1 LAEVFTIDPL
11 LGLVAVLVLIAL
23 NGIFVAGEFS
33 LVAVDI
39 ERVEVMAEQGHRRA
53 RVVRKLLSRL
63 SFHLGGAQLGITVTS
78 LLLGFLAEDT
88 IGAVLDFL
96 PGVSLSPGPTR
107 AVIAIAIAAV
117 LQMIFGELVPK
128 NLAISRPLGTGLWL
142 GSILRI
148 YGLLA
153 APITTAFNGLAN
165 RLVRLLGIEPVEE
178 LRSLRSLEDLE
189 YLVRA
194 SSARTIK
201 EDEATLITRTLRLS
215 RKDAADA
222 LTPRTSMVALRHSG
236 TVSDLV
242 QSAKE
247 SGYSRFPVIG
257 ADLDDIVGMVEV
269 KDVFSLTTDDRESGP
284 LEDIVRPAVVVPE
297 HRELDGVLVDLELAA
312 SRLAV
317 VVDEHGGTA
326 GLITREDILEELV
339 GDIADEYDE
348 PVAIT
353 ASQKDGRVIVE
364 GLKSRD
370 EIEEIVGLRLPDG
383 PFETLAGFIL
393 QQTGSIPE
401 IGQLVEWRGWKFEV
415 LRKENLRIAD
425 VAIEAP
431 IHANGSPQ
439 DQGRAI

>member
-1 LAEVFTIDPL
+1 MFTIDPL

-88 IGAVLDFL
+88 IGALLNFV
-96 PGVSLSPGPTR
+96 PGVSLNPGPTR

-165 RLVRLLGIEPVEE
+165 RLVRLVGIEPVEE

-201 EDEATLITRTLRLS
+201 EDEARLITRTLRLS

-222 LTPRTSMVALRHSG
+222 LTPRTSMVALRNSG
-236 TVSDLV
+236 TISDLV

-269 KDVFSLTTDDRESGP
+269 KDVFSLTTDDRERRP

-353 ASQKDGRVIVE
+353 ASQRDGRVIVE

-383 PFETLAGFIL
+383 PFETLAGFML

-401 IGQLVEWRGWKFEV
+401 IGQVVEWRGWKLEV

-431 IHANGSPQ
+431 SDENGSPL
-439 DQGRAI
+439 DQGAAT

>member
-1 LAEVFTIDPL
+1 MFTIDPL

-88 IGAVLDFL
+88 IGALLNFV
-96 PGVSLSPGPTR
+96 PGVSLNPGPTR

-165 RLVRLLGIEPVEE
+165 RLVRLVGIEPVEE

-201 EDEATLITRTLRLS
+201 EDEARLITRTLRLS

-222 LTPRTSMVALRHSG
+222 LTPRTSMVALRNSG
-236 TVSDLV
+236 TISDLV

-269 KDVFSLTTDDRESGP
+269 KDVFSLTTDDRERRP

-353 ASQKDGRVIVE
+353 ASQRDGRVIVE

-383 PFETLAGFIL
+383 PFETLAGFML
-393 QQTGSIPE
+393 QQMGSIPE
-401 IGQLVEWRGWKFEV
+401 IGQVVEWRGWKLEV

-431 IHANGSPQ
+431 SDANGSPL
-439 DQGRAI
+439 DQGGAK

>member
-1 LAEVFTIDPL
+1 MFTIDPL

-165 RLVRLLGIEPVEE
+165 RLVRLVGIEPVEE

-236 TVSDLV
+236 TISDLV

-393 QQTGSIPE
+393 QQAGAIPE
-401 IGQLVEWRGWKFEV
+401 IGQVVEWRGWKFEV

-431 IHANGSPQ
+431 IDANGSPQ

>member
-1 LAEVFTIDPL
+1 MFTIDPL

-88 IGAVLDFL
+88 IGALLNFV
-96 PGVSLSPGPTR
+96 PGVALNPGPTR

-165 RLVRLLGIEPVEE
+165 RLVRLVGIEPVEE

-201 EDEATLITRTLRLS
+201 EDEARLITRTLRLS

-222 LTPRTSMVALRHSG
+222 LTPRTSMVALRNSG
-236 TVSDLV
+236 TISDLV

-269 KDVFSLTTDDRESGP
+269 KDVFSLTTDDRERRP

-353 ASQKDGRVIVE
+353 ASQRDGRVIVE

-383 PFETLAGFIL
+383 PFETLAGFML
-393 QQTGSIPE
+393 QQMGSIPE
-401 IGQLVEWRGWKFEV
+401 IGQVVEWRGWKLEV

-431 IHANGSPQ
+431 SDANGSPL
-439 DQGRAI
+439 DQGGAK

>member
-1 LAEVFTIDPL
+1 MFTIDPL

-88 IGAVLDFL
+88 IGALLNFV
-96 PGVSLSPGPTR
+96 PGVSLNPGPTR

-165 RLVRLLGIEPVEE
+165 RLVRLVGIEPVEE

-201 EDEATLITRTLRLS
+201 EDEARLITRTLRLS

-222 LTPRTSMVALRHSG
+222 LTPRTSMVALRNSG
-236 TVSDLV
+236 TISDLV

-269 KDVFSLTTDDRESGP
+269 KDVFSLTTDDRERRP
-284 LEDIVRPAVVVPE
+284 LQDIVRPAVVVPE

-353 ASQKDGRVIVE
+353 ASQRDGRVIVE

-383 PFETLAGFIL
+383 PFETLAGFML
-393 QQTGSIPE
+393 QQMGSIPE
-401 IGQLVEWRGWKFEV
+401 IGQVVEWRGWKLEV

-431 IHANGSPQ
+431 SDANGSPL
-439 DQGRAI
+439 DQGGAK

>member
-1 LAEVFTIDPL
+1 MFTIDPL

-236 TVSDLV
+236 TISDLV

>member
-1 LAEVFTIDPL
+1 MFTIDPL
-11 LGLVAVLVLIAL
+11 LELVAVLVLIAL

-107 AVIAIAIAAV
+107 AVLAIAIAAV

-236 TVSDLV
+236 TISDLV

-393 QQTGSIPE
+393 QQAGSIPE
-401 IGQLVEWRGWKFEV
+401 IGQVVEWRGWKFEV